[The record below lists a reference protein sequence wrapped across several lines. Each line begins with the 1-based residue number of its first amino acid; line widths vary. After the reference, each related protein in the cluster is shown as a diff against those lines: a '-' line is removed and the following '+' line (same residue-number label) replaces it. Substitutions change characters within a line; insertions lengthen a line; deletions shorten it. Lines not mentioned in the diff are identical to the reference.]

1 VNGRLYDRLAALVS
15 LVLLGGLGLFTFYLA
30 ELADRQQ
37 APPATRKLT
46 HDPDYFVERLALIKM
61 NDRGEPSFR
70 LEAAQL
76 RHFPDEDTTEFV
88 APRVV
93 SLDPGKPRVVVVA
106 DRGEATSGA
115 EETHLHGN
123 VVITRAA
130 TGDSPELRVD
140 TDYALVLNDQDI
152 VRTDRPVRIT
162 HGPNLL
168 TGVGMELN
176 NAVSQLR
183 VDSQVRGV
191 WAAAPAATGK
201 QGTAAGKKDPA
212 GPARSGQP

>member
-1 VNGRLYDRLAALVS
+1 MNGRLYDRLAALVS

-37 APPATRKLT
+37 APTATRKLT

-70 LEAAQL
+70 LEATQL

-88 APRVV
+88 APRLV

-115 EETHLHGN
+115 EETHLRGN

-140 TDYALVLNDQDI
+140 TDYALVLNDEDI

-183 VDSQVRGV
+183 VDSQVRAL
-191 WAAAPAATGK
+191 WAGAPATGGK
-201 QGTAAGKKDPA
+201 QGAAAGKREPA
-212 GPARSGQP
+212 APARSGQP